1 MKNDIISNYSKNILK
16 PIENFIEQQE
26 GEIYGKKKIV
36 PIEQEKIL
44 EKTQELYLKKLE
56 VFATICDAELQI
68 PKQ

>member
-16 PIENFIEQQE
+16 PIEKFMEQQE

-44 EKTQELYLKKLE
+44 VKTQELYLKKLE
-56 VFATICDAELQI
+56 VFAELCDAELEI